1 MLHSGML
8 PKPFPKRVG
17 DARPVDAGPPGKSG
31 TFSNRDQRLCWIG
44 RQNFGKPKGRFQI
57 LLTERHFIWLCVR
70 CEEMG
75 VPKEDLVFGAL
86 LEWVYQPGRT
96 ELPNASFSRLV
107 FVALEEFIRR
117 HRSEFL
123 PVPML

>member
-1 MLHSGML
+1 ML

-44 RQNFGKPKGRFQI
+44 RQISANLKGRSKSFSPNG
-57 LLTERHFIWLCVR
+57 TSYGYASGVM
-70 CEEMG
+70 MG

-107 FVALEEFIRR
+107 FVALEDFIRR